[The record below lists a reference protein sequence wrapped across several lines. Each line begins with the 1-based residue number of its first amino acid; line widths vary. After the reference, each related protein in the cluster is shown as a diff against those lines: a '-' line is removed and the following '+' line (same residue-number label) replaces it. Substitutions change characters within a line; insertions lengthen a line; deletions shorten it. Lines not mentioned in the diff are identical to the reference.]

1 VIQIPCIVLAG
12 SDIAS
17 VEPVAVTGA
26 EFVALSS
33 AVFADGVDPKIA
45 VARAN
50 ALLDETAPRFE
61 D

>member
-1 VIQIPCIVLAG
+1 MAG

-17 VEPVAVTGA
+17 VEAVARIRA

-33 AVFADGVDPKIA
+33 AVFGPDIDPKAA

-50 ALLDETAPRFE
+50 ALLDEVAPRLVE
-61 D
+61 SP